1 MFDINWLDVTLVA
14 AAVPSIL
21 ILFNIAYASKSLSN
35 FLFGLAI
42 LSFLLGIGLSYLQQ
56 IDPILAREWGDLVG
70 ITLVLCALF
79 VKIRNSK
86 PVFARFPLPM
96 TLLPLVG
103 IFFYPMIIQAD
114 VVKDLLRITYQGGAI
129 IVGILVISINHL
141 MYKQRSL
148 LLVACLIFAI
158 SYVAYWFIDFPD
170 LQYLE
175 VSSIIL
181 MAIGMLLGALGFKKV
196 SKSEIKNNIQI

>member
-1 MFDINWLDVTLVA
+1 MAGCYTSCSSSA
-14 AAVPSIL
+14 SIL

-42 LSFLLGIGLSYLQQ
+42 LSFLLGIGLSYFQQ

-158 SYVAYWFIDFPD
+158 SYVSYWFIDFPD
-170 LQYLE
+170 LQYWR
-175 VSSIIL
+175 
-181 MAIGMLLGALGFKKV
+181 
-196 SKSEIKNNIQI
+196 

>member
-1 MFDINWLDVTLVA
+1 M
-14 AAVPSIL
+14 
-21 ILFNIAYASKSLSN
+21 
-35 FLFGLAI
+35 
-42 LSFLLGIGLSYLQQ
+42 
-56 IDPILAREWGDLVG
+56 GDLVG

-148 LLVACLIFAI
+148 LLLACLIFAI
-158 SYVAYWFIDFPD
+158 SYVSYWFIDFPD

>member
-1 MFDINWLDVTLVA
+1 M
-14 AAVPSIL
+14 
-21 ILFNIAYASKSLSN
+21 
-35 FLFGLAI
+35 
-42 LSFLLGIGLSYLQQ
+42 
-56 IDPILAREWGDLVG
+56 AREWGDLVG

-158 SYVAYWFIDFPD
+158 SYVSYWFIDFPD

>member
-1 MFDINWLDVTLVA
+1 MFDINWLDITLLA
-14 AAVPSIL
+14 TAIPS
-21 ILFNIAYASKSLSN
+21 LFIMFSIAYSTKSLSN
-35 FLFGLAI
+35 FFFGLGI
-42 LSFLLGIGLSYLQQ
+42 LSFAVGIGLTYFDQ
-56 IDPILAREWGDLVG
+56 IDPILAREWGDLIS

-129 IVGILVISINHL
+129 IVGILVITINHL
-141 MYKQRSL
+141 MYKHRSL
-148 LLVACLIFAI
+148 LLLSTVIFAI
-158 SYVAYWFIDFPD
+158 AYVGYWFIDWPD
-170 LQYLE
+170 FEYLE
-175 VSSIIL
+175 VTSIML
-181 MAIGMLLGALGFKKV
+181 MAVGMLLGAFGFKKV
-196 SKSEIKNNIQI
+196 SKSKLNNIQV